1 MWQAIYDIDLISP
14 LLLVFI
20 PCVFPS
26 PEYEPIAYGK
36 GDGMSLLSLGYK
48 GL

>member
-1 MWQAIYDIDLISP
+1 MYDIDLIGP
-14 LLLVFI
+14 RLLVFI
-20 PCVFPS
+20 LCVFPS
-26 PEYEPIAYGK
+26 LEYEPIAYGK